1 VDCGEL
7 YYDVQGGAK
16 PPLTVGQNV
25 TFRIEKQKAYL
36 DDGKNESVITSSEQA
51 SPTRSRVP
59 NQTRTREAGP
69 AKFGGPS
76 SFGRVPGA
84 RSRAFRDLGDSPS

>member
-25 TFRIEKQKAYL
+25 TFRIEKQKAHL
-36 DDGKNESVITSSEQA
+36 DDGGKNGKRYSIVGTGKSGQKQN
-51 SPTRSRVP
+51 TQL
-59 NQTRTREAGP
+59 N
-69 AKFGGPS
+69 
-76 SFGRVPGA
+76 
-84 RSRAFRDLGDSPS
+84 